1 MEEKGDGVRV
11 IPSVIT
17 ASNGVSTSTTASD
30 DGSGTVVNSNAS
42 PSESSISTQPGS
54 SVSSVSS
61 ASSASSEEEGEE
73 NQREDGEENQREEGE
88 ENQKEENED
97 QQEEDNTLQSFS
109 H

>member
-1 MEEKGDGVRV
+1 MEEKGGGVRV

-17 ASNGVSTSTTASD
+17 ASNGISTSTTASD
-30 DGSGTVVNSNAS
+30 DGSGEIVNSNAS

-61 ASSASSEEEGEE
+61 VSSASSEEEED
-73 NQREDGEENQREEGE
+73 NQREEGEENQREEGE
-88 ENQKEENED
+88 ENRKEENEN

>member
-1 MEEKGDGVRV
+1 MEEKGGGVRV

-17 ASNGVSTSTTASD
+17 ASNGISTSTTASD

-61 ASSASSEEEGEE
+61 ASSASSEEEED
-73 NQREDGEENQREEGE
+73 NQREEGEENQREEGE
-88 ENQKEENED
+88 ENQKEENEN

>member
-1 MEEKGDGVRV
+1 MEEKGGGVRV

-17 ASNGVSTSTTASD
+17 ASNGISTSTAASD
-30 DGSGTVVNSNAS
+30 DGSGAVVNSNAS

-61 ASSASSEEEGEE
+61 ASSASSEEEEDNQREEGEE
-73 NQREDGEENQREEGE
+73 NQREDGEENQ
-88 ENQKEENED
+88 KEENE
-97 QQEEDNTLQSFS
+97 NHTLQSFS

>member
-1 MEEKGDGVRV
+1 MEEKGGGIRV

-61 ASSASSEEEGEE
+61 ASSASSEEEEE
-73 NQREDGEENQREEGE
+73 NQREEGEENQREEGE
-88 ENQKEENED
+88 ENQKEENEN

>member
-1 MEEKGDGVRV
+1 MEEKGGGVRV

-30 DGSGTVVNSNAS
+30 DGSGAVVNSNAS

-61 ASSASSEEEGEE
+61 VSSEEE
-73 NQREDGEENQREEGE
+73 EDNQREEGE
-88 ENQKEENED
+88 ENQREEEEESQKEENEN
-97 QQEEDNTLQSFS
+97 QQEEDNTLQSFKL
-109 H
+109 